1 MTREADCQPGPGR
14 SCTALGHP
22 QPHVEASLCVHRI
35 GIEPMHVQFL
45 NGGQT
50 FCRVPFIEGSVQTAI
65 TDRIEDQAMLIPKNL
80 LFLLVGEPS
89 RSPLV
94 CIRCGALAYAA
105 SSYKDLGLQEQL
117 IFACFALHVINS
129 VAMLHIGI
137 EAKDHAI
144 LFNKANLEE
153 PVGALGLTLP

>member
-1 MTREADCQPGPGR
+1 
-14 SCTALGHP
+14 
-22 QPHVEASLCVHRI
+22 
-35 GIEPMHVQFL
+35 
-45 NGGQT
+45 
-50 FCRVPFIEGSVQTAI
+50 
-65 TDRIEDQAMLIPKNL
+65 MLIPKNL